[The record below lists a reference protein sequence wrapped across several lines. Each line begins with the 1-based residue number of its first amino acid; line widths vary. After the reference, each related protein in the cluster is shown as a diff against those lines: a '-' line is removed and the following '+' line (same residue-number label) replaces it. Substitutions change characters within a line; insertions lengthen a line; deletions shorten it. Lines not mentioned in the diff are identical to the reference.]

1 MSSSAIPANHLS
13 SHNLGQTSHISS
25 NSGHNPSHFGQS
37 SQSGAHSARTNRK
50 LSEFSKELVDNASL
64 SVDQHGAID
73 NSDIVNHINHGSVD
87 DNANSSSTSILSTKV
102 PYSQSTRSRSTP
114 NLLHGSVQSRST
126 ISISNQLESPQ
137 FKESHLTD
145 QSQSKIGQSTTSSL
159 VQSESLSLD
168 QSSTQYKNK
177 VVLQTE
183 GGLDGISPFQGS
195 NFISTN

>member
-25 NSGHNPSHFGQS
+25 NSGHNPSHFGHS

-50 LSEFSKELVDNASL
+50 LSEFSEELVDNASL
-64 SVDQHGAID
+64 SVDQHRAID
-73 NSDIVNHINHGSVD
+73 IDIVNHNHGSVD

-102 PYSQSTRSRSTP
+102 PYSQSTRSRSTA

-159 VQSESLSLD
+159 VQSESRSLD
-168 QSSTQYKNK
+168 QSSTQYKNN
-177 VVLQTE
+177 VVLQTA

>member
-25 NSGHNPSHFGQS
+25 NLGHNPSHFGQS

-50 LSEFSKELVDNASL
+50 LGEFSKELVDNASL
-64 SVDQHGAID
+64 SVDQHRAID
-73 NSDIVNHINHGSVD
+73 NSDNVNHNHGSVD

-102 PYSQSTRSRSTP
+102 PYSQSTRSRSTA

-159 VQSESLSLD
+159 VQSESRSLD
-168 QSSTQYKNK
+168 QSSTQYKNN
-177 VVLQTE
+177 VVLQTA